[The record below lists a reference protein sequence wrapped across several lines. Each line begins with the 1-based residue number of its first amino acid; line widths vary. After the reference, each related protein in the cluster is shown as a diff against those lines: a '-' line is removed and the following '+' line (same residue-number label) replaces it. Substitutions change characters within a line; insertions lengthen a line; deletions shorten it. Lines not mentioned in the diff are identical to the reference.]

1 MREKHRVIPHRLHYC
16 MLLEL
21 GIKLCVRDLVSSGS
35 TALHLSAFRSHIR
48 ACELLLQFGADVNA
62 KDKK

>member
-1 MREKHRVIPHRLHYC
+1 
-16 MLLEL
+16 LEL

>member
-1 MREKHRVIPHRLHYC
+1 MREKQRVIPHRLRYC
-16 MLLEL
+16 MLEL

>member
-1 MREKHRVIPHRLHYC
+1 M
-16 MLLEL
+16 
-21 GIKLCVRDLVSSGS
+21 KLCVRDLVSSGS
-35 TALHLSAFRSHIR
+35 TALHRSAANSRIR